1 MDVIYIYILHGF
13 KWYITNHKWG
23 YIGIDGQTI
32 NGYILGYMVKTEI
45 VPTGLRPL
53 DISQT
58 WLRSLADILSNYV
71 YNWAICWDIIYLN
84 SKQSKQVCPIMKTN
98 RDLPI

>member
-1 MDVIYIYILHGF
+1 MNI
-13 KWYITNHKWG
+13 
-23 YIGIDGQTI
+23 
-32 NGYILGYMVKTEI
+32 YILGYMVKTEI

-53 DISQT
+53 DIKQT

-84 SKQSKQVCPIMKTN
+84 PK
-98 RDLPI
+98 